1 MRRLIRYLAGTEEV
15 GLLLPARGTDA
26 GARELQ
32 IFSDADWAGES
43 GQRKSVSCGAIMLQ
57 GGLLYSYSRRQG
69 VVAQSSG
76 EAEYYAAATAASEG
90 VLVAK
95 VLNFVGVPLDP
106 VLFLDSSAA
115 IGICRR
121 MGVGKARHL
130 ETKVLWLQQLVKD
143 QALKVRKCAGVSN
156 PADIGT
162 KILDKTALTHCLD
175 LLGARGHRE
184 ESEVRHAR
192 HGGAVR
198 AEDAGRLFAAAFA
211 AMMMGTR
218 ADTLEQQAETQVSRA
233 MNLSL
238 IHI

>member
-1 MRRLIRYLAGTEEV
+1 M
-15 GLLLPARGTDA
+15 
-26 GARELQ
+26 
-32 IFSDADWAGES
+32 
-43 GQRKSVSCGAIMLQ
+43 
-57 GGLLYSYSRRQG
+57 
-69 VVAQSSG
+69 AQSSG

-90 VLVAK
+90 ALVAK
-95 VLNFVGVPLDP
+95 VLNFVGVPLGP

-115 IGICRR
+115 IGACRR

-162 KILDKTALTHCLD
+162 KLLDKKALTHCLD

-211 AMMMGTR
+211 ALMMGCLLYTSDA
-218 ADTLEQQAETQVSRA
+218 ADE
-233 MNLSL
+233 
-238 IHI
+238 